1 VIFIGRTFFRNEC
14 ATDGSPQ
21 RQWQERCA
29 ARQRDHRLLP
39 ERSDA
44 GALPEALRAQTFT
57 DFEILL
63 VDNAST
69 DGAPQAAA
77 AADPA
82 IRFLQPGANLGFAAG
97 NNLAAREARGRW
109 LVLLNPDAYAGP
121 TGWRP
126 WSPVRGAIPRCAAS
140 PPCRWWPTSRA

>member
-1 VIFIGRTFFRNEC
+1 M
-14 ATDGSPQ
+14 
-21 RQWQERCA
+21 
-29 ARQRDHRLLP
+29 ARP
-39 ERSDA
+39 NGNGKSDA
-44 GALPEALRAQTFT
+44 PLVSVIIISYESGPTLARCLEALRAQTFT

-69 DGAPQAAA
+69 DGAPQIAA

-82 IRFLQPGANLGFAAG
+82 IRFLQPGTNLGFAAG

-126 WSPVRGAIPRCAAS
+126 WSPVRGVISRCAAS
-140 PPCRWWPTSRA
+140 PRCRWWPTSRT